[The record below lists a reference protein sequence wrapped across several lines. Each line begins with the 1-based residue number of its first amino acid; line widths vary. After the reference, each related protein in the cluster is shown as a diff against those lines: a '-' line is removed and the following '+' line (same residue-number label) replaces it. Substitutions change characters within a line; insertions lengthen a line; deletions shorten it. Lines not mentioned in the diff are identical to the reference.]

1 MTLLP
6 EEFREELRKLS
17 FLSTGE
23 SSPNPPVSCLITD
36 VDNARILA
44 KGRTS
49 PTGGPH
55 AERNAYYEFVKNG
68 FFKEPH
74 NVWVT
79 LEPCTHSGK
88 TPPCLDLILEHKPKT
103 LYYGRKDPNPLVRE
117 NEGLEL
123 CRRRGILVVAEPGL
137 REIAEESLFGFVS
150 RIERKKPSMILKT
163 ALSKEGFFSKRDK
176 FPVHFSG
183 NISNHLT
190 SILRAKCDAV
200 LVGPG
205 TLFHDN
211 PGLEFRI
218 GENWPTDLK
227 KIREKIFEEYDGLN
241 IDHRFEAESGYRN
254 AGAPHFLKNVLKYGI
269 EPEIL
274 EIHRKFRKR
283 YQPYRVFIIFEE
295 KNVSEGWIEK
305 QKEINEK
312 NGSKKCV
319 FLFKRGAFFE
329 ERTEERLRSLTE
341 KEIYT
346 FDPETLA
353 EECFAFLSSI
363 GVNLLLVEGG
373 NLMYETFFP
382 KMRENDLILKIQSPR
397 SVSNGIKPLLITN
410 AETLFWKVNVGEDI
424 WEAHGCLRV

>member
-1 MTLLP
+1 MTPLP
-6 EEFREELRKLS
+6 EKFREELRKLS

-36 VDNARILA
+36 VDNTRILA

-68 FFKEPH
+68 FSKTPH

-103 LYYGRKDPNPLVRE
+103 LYYGRTDPNPLVRE
-117 NEGLEL
+117 NEGLAL
-123 CRRRGILVVAEPGL
+123 CRREGILVVAEPGL
-137 REIAEESLFGFVS
+137 RQIAEESLFGFVS

-163 ALSKEGFFSKRDK
+163 ALSKEGFFSSKDK
-176 FPVHFSG
+176 FPIRFSG

-218 GENWPTDLK
+218 GENWPTDLEGTAD
-227 KIREKIFEEYDGLN
+227 ISYENEKF
-241 IDHRFEAESGYRN
+241 
-254 AGAPHFLKNVLKYGI
+254 GASNFLKNILKYGFN
-269 EPEIL
+269 PEIL
-274 EIHRKFRKR
+274 EIHRKFRER

-295 KNVSEGWIEK
+295 GNIPKGWIEK
-305 QKEINEK
+305 QREINEK
-312 NGSKKCV
+312 NSSKKCV

-329 ERTEERLRSLTE
+329 ERTKEQLRYLTE
-341 KEIYT
+341 REIYT

-373 NLMYETFFP
+373 NLMYETFSS
-382 KMRENDLILKIQSPR
+382 KMQENDLILKIQSSR
-397 SVSNGIKPLLITN
+397 SVSNGIKPLLVTN
-410 AETLFWKVNVGEDI
+410 AETLFWKANVGEDI

>member
-23 SSPNPPVSCLITD
+23 SSPNPPVSCLITN
-36 VDNARILA
+36 VDNTRILA

-103 LYYGRKDPNPLVRE
+103 LYYGRKDPNPLVRG

-163 ALSKEGFFSKRDK
+163 ALSKEGFF
-176 FPVHFSG
+176 P
-183 NISNHLT
+183 
-190 SILRAKCDAV
+190 
-200 LVGPG
+200 
-205 TLFHDN
+205 
-211 PGLEFRI
+211 
-218 GENWPTDLK
+218 
-227 KIREKIFEEYDGLN
+227 
-241 IDHRFEAESGYRN
+241 
-254 AGAPHFLKNVLKYGI
+254 
-269 EPEIL
+269 
-274 EIHRKFRKR
+274 
-283 YQPYRVFIIFEE
+283 
-295 KNVSEGWIEK
+295 
-305 QKEINEK
+305 KEI
-312 NGSKKCV
+312 S
-319 FLFKRGAFFE
+319 F
-329 ERTEERLRSLTE
+329 
-341 KEIYT
+341 
-346 FDPETLA
+346 
-353 EECFAFLSSI
+353 
-363 GVNLLLVEGG
+363 
-373 NLMYETFFP
+373 
-382 KMRENDLILKIQSPR
+382 R
-397 SVSNGIKPLLITN
+397 SVFQEIFLIT
-410 AETLFWKVNVGEDI
+410 
-424 WEAHGCLRV
+424 